1 MIKSIRQS
9 EAPKPSSGPHKAREC
24 LPLVL
29 ILRNQTQMPQL
40 QGTNCGI
47 VDWYDPPMYA
57 RSVQIIP
64 GLLRNM
70 NGLQA
75 MVATKQV
82 ESRRLKMML
91 GFSWLVI
98 VLYFLLN

>member
-1 MIKSIRQS
+1 M
-9 EAPKPSSGPHKAREC
+9 
-24 LPLVL
+24 LPLANICNL
-29 ILRNQTQMPQL
+29 IFYTQSDRLGLHQIAQFVVTCFRV

-47 VDWYDPPMYA
+47 VDWYDPLMCA
-57 RSVQIIP
+57 RSVKIIP

-75 MVATKQV
+75 MVATKQA